1 MIKLRAGWL
10 SVRCRDYEEAKRF
23 SYHWR
28 VGCLNKGGVFF
39 RTIYG
44 EIFISAS
51 YFLGFKLFHFCSPK
65 IKPGPN
71 WPVSAA
77 VTGTYH
83 DAVFWCFINVSN
95 WWCIW
100 SHYSAFAI
108 TPCFGDKSV
117 NCWFTAVRFGT
128 RKQLLEKNKFHAPL
142 PPRFGISSMKSH
154 CCHVRGE
161 KYPARGRGKAWK
173 SGISHS
179 GPKWELNYLENAV
192 KWRSSSWG
200 RRFCLRRSRDIRLGG
215 HSILWTSNAV
225 FCHPWTKL
233 LWPARG
239 MGEGFTLSDLK
250 LVLTDIIR
258 IHLIALGVLGE
269 SAWKN
274 I

>member
-10 SVRCRDYEEAKRF
+10 SVRCRDYEEAKHF

-28 VGCLNKGGVFF
+28 VGCPNKGGVSF

-117 NCWFTAVRFGT
+117 NCWLTAVSFET
-128 RKQLLEKNKFHAPL
+128 RKQLLEKNK
-142 PPRFGISSMKSH
+142 
-154 CCHVRGE
+154 
-161 KYPARGRGKAWK
+161 
-173 SGISHS
+173 
-179 GPKWELNYLENAV
+179 
-192 KWRSSSWG
+192 
-200 RRFCLRRSRDIRLGG
+200 
-215 HSILWTSNAV
+215 
-225 FCHPWTKL
+225 
-233 LWPARG
+233 
-239 MGEGFTLSDLK
+239 LK
-250 LVLTDIIR
+250 LPFSSRQTTALTSMSDPSDWMMRMTITIGMQTMEER
-258 IHLIALGVLGE
+258 ARTQPRPIAQSGYV
-269 SAWKN
+269 
-274 I
+274 